1 MSCSLFFRRLVPILV
16 TGLALLL
23 RCLPAVAADII
34 TAPSIIRDADEVGKV
49 KPRKLILPYG
59 FYTDSLG
66 LAVGVAVGASAF
78 PTEHS
83 SLFGTGYVST
93 NKSYDFHIISSNV
106 RLPPGKRL
114 FLDTTL
120 SAGWFTDQR
129 AYVDGNPDYPDEQA
143 GSNNSHP
150 DDYIEGEG
158 WRTQLFLKFK
168 YVMPIGNAR
177 DKAIHTYTLR
187 RGLLV
192 EGPSGAKTWNPLKSG
207 ITLLELAPFY
217 ARRTFALTD
226 DDEGGKTNG
235 LFFALTY
242 DNRDFMIN
250 PSKGSILQVK
260 VTRDFGWFD
269 SFQSWT
275 NVAGEFN
282 KYFSL
287 GESKHFRQR
296 VIALSF
302 WTADSPT
309 WETEQVGD
317 ITLLR
322 NTPPPTMGS
331 TLGGNMRLRGY
342 SSNRFTD
349 KSAIYYGAEYRT
361 IPQWNPLGAQTWLKW
376 LDIDWWQWVGFV
388 EAGRVAPEWDFKE
401 LNSDLKWDGGFGL
414 RSMMR
419 KVVVRLDFAF
429 SEEGTHVWA
438 MAGQPF

>member
-1 MSCSLFFRRLVPILV
+1 MSCPLFFRRLVPILV

-23 RCLPAVAADII
+23 PSLPATAADII
-34 TAPSIIRDADEVGKV
+34 TAPSITRDVRDVGKV

-78 PTEHS
+78 PREHS

-106 RLPPGKRL
+106 RIPPGKRL

-120 SAGWFTDQR
+120 SLGWFTDQR
-129 AYVDGNPDYPDEQA
+129 AYVNGNPDYPEERA
-143 GSNNSHP
+143 GSNDSDQ

-158 WRTQLFLKFK
+158 WRNELFLKFK
-168 YVMPIGNAR
+168 YVMPMGNAR
-177 DKAIHTYTLR
+177 DEALHTYTLQ
-187 RGLLV
+187 RGLLA
-192 EGPSGAKTWNPLKSG
+192 EGPSGAKTWNPLESG
-207 ITLLELAPFY
+207 ITLLELVPFFSK
-217 ARRTFALTD
+217 RTFDLPD
-226 DDEGGKTNG
+226 GGEGGKTNG
-235 LFFALTY
+235 LIFGLTY
-242 DNRDFMIN
+242 ENRDYSSN

-269 SFQSWT
+269 SNQSWT

-317 ITLLR
+317 TRRLQ

-349 KSAIYYGAEYRT
+349 KAAIYYGAEYRT
-361 IPQWNPLGAQTWLKW
+361 IPQWNPLGSQTWLKW

-388 EAGRVAPEWDFKE
+388 EAGRVADKWDFGE